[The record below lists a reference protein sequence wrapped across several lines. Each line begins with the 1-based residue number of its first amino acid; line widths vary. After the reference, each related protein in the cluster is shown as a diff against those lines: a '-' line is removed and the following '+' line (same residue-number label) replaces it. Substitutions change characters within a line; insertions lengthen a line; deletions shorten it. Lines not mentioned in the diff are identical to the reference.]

1 MPCLMPIRVKPWFM
15 FNALIFNACIFLIL
29 IDLLE
34 VSSQTYVFFKNL
46 SGSFVNTDWIKS
58 LVLFQILE
66 EDRTR
71 FLDRVGDAGGG
82 QYIINAKHILTELA
96 ASTIENII
104 MERYGSKTLRIF
116 RVIRQKQQCEESML
130 QSR

>member
-1 MPCLMPIRVKPWFM
+1 MNFRAVL
-15 FNALIFNACIFLIL
+15 ALPKTAGPA
-29 IDLLE
+29 
-34 VSSQTYVFFKNL
+34 QTHKIM
-46 SGSFVNTDWIKS
+46 SFIWIVWS
-58 LVLFQILE
+58 TWYLDELNFVLFQILE

>member
-1 MPCLMPIRVKPWFM
+1 M

-34 VSSQTYVFFKNL
+34 VSSQTYVFFRNL

>member
-1 MPCLMPIRVKPWFM
+1 MDNFFCKIRS
-15 FNALIFNACIFLIL
+15 N
-29 IDLLE
+29 
-34 VSSQTYVFFKNL
+34 
-46 SGSFVNTDWIKS
+46 WIKS
-58 LVLFQILE
+58 LFIVLDELSFVLFQILE

-116 RVIRQKQQCEESML
+116 RVIRQKQQCEEAML
-130 QSR
+130 QSG